1 MGNTY
6 GFNTSKSAPQSKE
19 LANFE
24 KDFYDLISNVEFDNS
39 KSHFQKDLEK
49 QVKRINKSDKVF
61 VFADKTTN
69 IYELETAQYKKLLND
84 NVTKDYAHTKN
95 QTVKEISKEAKK
107 IAKNLELDDRIE
119 DQSSQQAFITIKDQ
133 KNDFPNKIKCR
144 LINPAKTQI
153 GKIS

>member
-1 MGNTY
+1 M
-6 GFNTSKSAPQSKE
+6 
-19 LANFE
+19 
-24 KDFYDLISNVEFDNS
+24 
-39 KSHFQKDLEK
+39 
-49 QVKRINKSDKVF
+49 
-61 VFADKTTN
+61 
-69 IYELETAQYKKLLND
+69 ND

-119 DQSSQQAFITIKDQ
+119 DQSSQQAFITIKDH

-144 LINPAKTQI
+144 LINAATTQI